1 MADTKQSIDD
11 VRHGLSGKLLKLTI
25 LFVMLAVVLVY
36 VPSVGTFYER
46 WLTDRIGRAHSVA
59 LVLDAAPQ
67 GMVPEVLARRLLQ
80 SIDARL
86 IVLKTGETRSLLASS
101 DVPPAISREVDLRQ
115 PLGMSA
121 YRGAFG
127 VLFGGG
133 KGVIRLL
140 GQAPMGGQFIEVLID
155 EAPLRRAMFT
165 FSRNI
170 VMVSLLVSAIT
181 GVLVYL
187 SLDRLIV
194 RPVRRLAGRM
204 TAFRYNPADA
214 SAIIV
219 PSSRQD
225 EIGLAERELA
235 SMQIELHG
243 QLQSRGHLAALGLA
257 VSKINHDLRNL
268 LASAQLTSERLGSS
282 PDPAVRRLS
291 AKLVS
296 SLERAVEYCRS
307 TLAYG
312 AARERPPER
321 RPVELQGIVGEVHE
335 ALGLGDPPSIGWTEA
350 IESGLVVDA
359 DPDQLFRVLLNLARN
374 ARQALQRQP
383 DRDPA
388 RDQIRIGGRR
398 EGGVVV
404 IEVSDTGPGIPP
416 QAREHLFSA
425 FQGSTTP
432 GGTGL
437 GLAIASE
444 LITAHGG
451 DIRLV
456 EGTLGATFRITIP
469 DRAISLSQRAD
480 RRARA

>member
-1 MADTKQSIDD
+1 MND
-11 VRHGLSGKLLKLTI
+11 VRHGLSGKLLTLTV

-36 VPSVGTFYER
+36 VPSVATFYER
-46 WLTDRIGRAHSVA
+46 WLADRIGRAHSVA

-80 SIDARL
+80 SIDAHV

-101 DVPPAISREVDLRQ
+101 DVPPAVTREVDLREPIGLAAFQ
-115 PLGMSA
+115 
-121 YRGAFG
+121 GAFG
-127 VLFGGG
+127 ILFGGG
-133 KGVIRLL
+133 NGVIRLL
-140 GQAPMGGQFIEVLID
+140 GEAPMGGQFIEVLID
-155 EAPLRRAMFT
+155 EAPLRTAMFT
-165 FSRNI
+165 FSRN
-170 VMVSLLVSAIT
+170 VVLVSLLVSAIT
-181 GVLVYL
+181 GSLIYL
-187 SLDRLIV
+187 ALDRLIV

-204 TAFRYNPADA
+204 TAFRHNSADA

-219 PSSRQD
+219 PSGRRD

-268 LASAQLTSERLGSS
+268 LASAQLTSELLGSS

-291 AKLVS
+291 AKLVT

-321 RPVELQGIVGEVHE
+321 RPVEVREIAQEVRD
-335 ALGLGDPPSIGWTEA
+335 ALGLGEGARIGWTET

-359 DPDQLFRVLLNLARN
+359 DPDQLFRVLLNLGRN
-374 ARQALQRQP
+374 AREALQRQP
-383 DRDPA
+383 EQDPA
-388 RDQIRIGGRR
+388 RNQIRIAGRR
-398 EGGVVV
+398 EGAVVI

-444 LITAHGG
+444 LVTAHGG

-456 EGTLGATFRITIP
+456 DGTLGATFRITIP
-469 DRAISLSQRAD
+469 DRAINLSQ